1 MTWVTVAVV
10 GGGATLAAG
19 YMGAQAAK
27 DAAATSAAGMRYAA
41 DTNREMFDITNRN
54 LAPYREQ
61 GQTTLKEL
69 MTRMPELTKAYT
81 PEDFSYGIDPGYQFR
96 LAQGQKALE
105 NQYNRGGGLI
115 SGNVMQGMQ
124 DYTQGQASQE
134 FGAAFGRNAATQT
147 NIFNRLKGIADMGL
161 SATGTTAQA
170 ATSAGQTIGSAQI
183 GAANA
188 EAAGI
193 TGQAKAYGNTLQGMA
208 NYGTLPLYMG
218 GNTGGSQS
226 PYGAFYTG
234 GTGGAT
240 GGASS
245 GGGMTGGA
253 RTAVPY
259 MDNLSQGLQLKL

>member
-19 YMGAQAAK
+19 YLGGQAAK
-27 DAAATSAAGMRYAA
+27 KAAETSAAGMRYAA
-41 DTNREMFDITNRN
+41 DTNKQMFDITNQN

-61 GQTTLKEL
+61 GQVSLKDL
-69 MTRMPELTKAYT
+69 VARMPELTRAYT
-81 PEDFSYGIDPGYQFR
+81 PEDFNQGIDPGYQFR
-96 LAQGQKALE
+96 LAQGQKAAE
-105 NQYNRGGGLI
+105 NQYNRGGGLV
-115 SGNVMQGMQ
+115 SGNTMQGMQ
-124 DYTQGQASQE
+124 DYIQGSASQE
-134 FGAAFGRNAATQT
+134 FGNAFGRNTATQT

-188 EAAGI
+188 DAAGI

-218 GNTGGSQS
+218 GGGGQTS
-226 PYGAFYTG
+226 PYSAFYTG
-234 GTGGAT
+234 GTGGGSA
-240 GGASS
+240 A
-245 GGGMTGGA
+245 GGGFGFNGRAGPSNVDMGG
-253 RTAVPY
+253 V
-259 MDNLSQGLQLKL
+259 QGLQLKL